1 MSDDLKSSFKE
12 LENNILNLKSDRKI
26 SLERIKKLDI
36 LK

>member
-1 MSDDLKSSFKE
+1 MSDDLKSSFNE